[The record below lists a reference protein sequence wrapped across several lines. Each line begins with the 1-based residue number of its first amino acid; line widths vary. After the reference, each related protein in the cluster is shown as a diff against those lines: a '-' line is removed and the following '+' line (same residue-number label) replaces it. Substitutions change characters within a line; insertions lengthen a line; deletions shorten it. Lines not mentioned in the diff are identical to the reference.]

1 VKKLFSSFILLFVV
15 FSLCCSLQFVGLVSA
30 NFLPAP
36 VPNHTIE
43 ITADGDVN
51 GTDRIQRSGSLYTF
65 TGDIVGSIVIF
76 RNDIVVDGAGYTLEG
91 NGDRTGIWLQA
102 KSNVEIKNLHIRKF
116 TNGIELTYGMSI
128 DGCTNI
134 TIVGNTITDNE
145 YGIRFWIFSNKNS
158 VLGNT
163 IAYNTYGVYIGYS
176 PNNLFRNNQMTQ
188 NEYNFWVSSELSSG
202 MEVFVND
209 VDSSNTVDG
218 KPVIYWVNQQDRT
231 VPSNAGYVALV
242 NCTNITVQN
251 LSLTNNSHGVLLV
264 ATGDSLITGNYLG
277 NNFFGIVFHG
287 SSDHCFNN
295 VVSKNNITENA
306 KDGIYSWGSH
316 NTAITGNSITD
327 NQEEGVSFYES
338 PNAYIVGNAIT
349 DSIDLRHST
358 NSTVR
363 QNNIQIPEHE
373 IPDSIP
379 EFPQWT
385 PLLVMLV
392 TVLAVASIYR
402 RNLYKRNQRKK
413 CD

>member
-1 VKKLFSSFILLFVV
+1 
-15 FSLCCSLQFVGLVSA
+15 
-30 NFLPAP
+30 
-36 VPNHTIE
+36 
-43 ITADGDVN
+43 
-51 GTDRIQRSGSLYTF
+51 
-65 TGDIVGSIVIF
+65 
-76 RNDIVVDGAGYTLEG
+76 
-91 NGDRTGIWLQA
+91 
-102 KSNVEIKNLHIRKF
+102 
-116 TNGIELTYGMSI
+116 
-128 DGCTNI
+128 
-134 TIVGNTITDNE
+134 
-145 YGIRFWIFSNKNS
+145 
-158 VLGNT
+158 
-163 IAYNTYGVYIGYS
+163 
-176 PNNLFRNNQMTQ
+176 MTQ
-188 NEYNFWVSSELSSG
+188 NEYNFWVSSELSNG

-316 NTAITGNSITD
+316 NTSITGNSITD
-327 NQEEGVSFYES
+327 NQEKGVSFYES

-379 EFPQWT
+379 EFQPWMIA
-385 PLLVMLV
+385 PLFLVSTLF
-392 TVLAVASIYR
+392 LLFAK
-402 RNLYKRNQRKK
+402 KRICKFGGFEK
-413 CD
+413 